1 MQIQGGVFVVTGG
14 ASGLGA
20 GTARMLAEAG
30 GRVVLADLQ
39 KEAGEALAKELGAN
53 ARFVETDVSNE
64 DSAKAAIDAAVS
76 GFGGLNGLVNC
87 AGIAP
92 AEKVIGKDN
101 AVPAVRL
108 WGITFIVERRTIQT
122 IG

>member
-20 GTARMLAEAG
+20 GTARMLVEGG
-30 GRVVLADLQ
+30 GRVVLVDLQ
-39 KEAGEALAKELGAN
+39 KEAGEAMAKELGAN

-76 GFGGLNGLVNC
+76 GHRGSGAARRGCGPDNRAPL
-87 AGIAP
+87 GI
-92 AEKVIGKDN
+92 I
-101 AVPAVRL
+101 
-108 WGITFIVERRTIQT
+108 
-122 IG
+122 